1 MFKKYFGDMGFWR
14 IALKLAFPVAMQN
27 LLTSSFILVDT
38 IMVGQLGDLSLSAVG
53 MAGQFGW
60 FLNMITF
67 GMCSGAAVFISQY
80 WGAKDTAGIRR
91 QRLQRQTVRRRTDYC
106 RQGRSAAA

>member
-53 MAGQFGW
+53 RGGVFGW
-60 FLNMITF
+60 LLFGLTF
-67 GMCSGAAVFISQY
+67 
-80 WGAKDTAGIRR
+80 
-91 QRLQRQTVRRRTDYC
+91 
-106 RQGRSAAA
+106 

>member
-38 IMVGQLGDLSLSAVG
+38 IMVGQLGD
-53 MAGQFGW
+53 
-60 FLNMITF
+60 
-67 GMCSGAAVFISQY
+67 
-80 WGAKDTAGIRR
+80 
-91 QRLQRQTVRRRTDYC
+91 
-106 RQGRSAAA
+106 RSSRPVWSTK

>member
-38 IMVGQLGDLSLSAVG
+38 IMVGQLGDFSLSAVG

-67 GMCSGAAVFISQY
+67 GMCSGAAVSYPSI
-80 WGAKDTAGIRR
+80 GA
-91 QRLQRQTVRRRTDYC
+91 QRTLPVY
-106 RQGRSAAA
+106 AAPME